1 MKKTLWRF
9 VITLILLSH
18 SSFVF
23 SYNKKSLENFLHI
36 KEKDIDIAEV
46 ALNLTKEIRPRLNIK
61 KYMAAINKMVF
72 QIKHLMK
79 GSNDPKS
86 KIKVLNGYFHKMF
99 SYDLGDPI
107 VLKEK
112 NRFLTGLIDSKK
124 GSCIT
129 LPLLYV
135 ILAQR
140 LGLPMYPVLAPSH
153 IFVRYVGKTPVNIE
167 TTTNG
172 RMISDEK
179 YIEDFLIPPQSISS
193 GAYMKRLTYKEYL
206 SELIM
211 VNAIE
216 HFFRRNKTE
225 KGLQYIDLAIKIR
238 PSTPE
243 LYQVKGKMNLDLYNK
258 YQREGKLTKSNKYL
272 SISNKMRREV
282 KRLGYVHL
290 RKEKYLKKIQ
300 KQKGRQRI

>member
-1 MKKTLWRF
+1 MKKIQCQF
-9 VITLILLSH
+9 FITFILLLH
-18 SSFVF
+18 SAFVF
-23 SYNKKSLENFLHI
+23 SYNEKSLEKLLHI
-36 KEKDIDIAEV
+36 KEKDIDLAEV
-46 ALNLTKEIRPRLNIK
+46 ALGLTKEIRPRLNIK
-61 KYMAAINKMVF
+61 KYMASINKMVF

-79 GSNDPKS
+79 RDSDPKS
-86 KIKVLNGYFHKMF
+86 KIKILNDYFYKRF
-99 SYDLGDPI
+99 SYDLDDPM

-112 NRFLTGLIDSKK
+112 NRFLTGLIDSRK

-135 ILAQR
+135 TLAQQ

-153 IFVRYVGKTPVNIE
+153 IFVRYIGDISINIE

-216 HFFRRNKTE
+216 HFFRRNKIK
-225 KGLQYIDLAIKIR
+225 KGLKYIDLAIKIR

-243 LYQVKGKMNLDLYNK
+243 LYQVKGKMNSALYNK
-258 YQREGKLTKSNKYL
+258 YQRVGELIKSNNYL
-272 SISNKMRREV
+272 SILNKMRWEV
-282 KRLGYVHL
+282 KRRGYVHL